1 MNLPV
6 QILVER
12 ARTGERDAFE
22 ALFRETH
29 VRIYNLFRAL
39 GFSRDEAA
47 DLTQETYVKAWQ
59 SLDGLREPERFVPW
73 LFRIARNQAKDLLK
87 YRSRHPQVELDELS
101 VLVDPQGDRPWQAV
115 ESEELE
121 NEVRRAVAA
130 LPESQR
136 APLIL
141 YHFQN
146 MPVAEI
152 ASALGVPF
160 GTVLSRLARARA
172 ALARRLAPMMGSGS
186 PGGD

>member
-12 ARTGERDAFE
+12 ARRGERDAFE

-47 DLTQETYVKAWQ
+47 DLTQETFVKAWQ
-59 SLDGLREPERFVPW
+59 NLDGLREPEKFLSW

-87 YRSRHPQVELDELS
+87 YRSRHPRVDLEELGALA
-101 VLVDPQGDRPWQAV
+101 DPEQDLPLKAV

-121 NEVRRAVAA
+121 REVRRAVAS

-172 ALARRLAPMMGSGS
+172 ALARRLAPRIGSGS